1 MEVRVHGRGVRITE
15 RIRTYAVARV
25 VRAARSF
32 DRLGDVDVNL
42 VSVDPPEAGKRFRAE
57 LSTHSAGHSVR
68 AEGDGDTMEHALDAA
83 ADRFGARL
91 RRLGERLT
99 ERRRQ
104 RPGSPA
110 TDGTRSGDLGEASGP
125 ADRIPEIVRLR
136 PAADKPMTP
145 EDAALVMDQQGHSFL
160 VFTNAET
167 GRFGVLYRRNDG
179 RLGLIEPE

>member
-57 LSTHSAGHSVR
+57 LSTRSARHSVR
-68 AEGDGDTMEHALDAA
+68 AAGDGDTMEHALDAA
-83 ADRFGARL
+83 ANRFGARL

-110 TDGTRSGDLGEASGP
+110 TDGTRSGDLGEASAP

-145 EDAALVMDQQGHSFL
+145 EDAALVMDQQGHSFF

>member
-57 LSTHSAGHSVR
+57 LSTHSARHSVR

-99 ERRRQ
+99 DRRRQ